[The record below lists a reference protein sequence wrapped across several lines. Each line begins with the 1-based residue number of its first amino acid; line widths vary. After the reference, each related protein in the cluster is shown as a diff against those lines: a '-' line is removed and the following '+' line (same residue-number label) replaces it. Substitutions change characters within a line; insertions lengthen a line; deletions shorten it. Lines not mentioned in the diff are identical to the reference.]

1 MKVTN
6 CVISL
11 LTLGMIQVSLTLRE
25 KQILGSEG
33 AFVINDKF
41 IVPYQKNEHF
51 TGRRNL
57 LARLCEKL
65 CEMAPR
71 QYNHRVALYGL
82 GGVGKTQLAL
92 EYVYSHKSVHDRVYW
107 ISGVDQASLLSGFQ
121 EIARRTRCV
130 SDTADLSP
138 SDVAKLVLS
147 WLNQQ
152 ERWLL

>member
-1 MKVTN
+1 MKVSN

-65 CEMAPR
+65 CETAPR

-92 EYVYSHKSVHDRVYW
+92 EYVYSHKSEYERIYW
-107 ISGVDQASLLSGFQ
+107 ISAVSEATLFSGFQ
-121 EIARRTRCV
+121 EIAKRTHCV
-130 SDTADLSP
+130 PNNASLAP
-138 SDVAKLVLS
+138 SDVAKSVLS
-147 WLNQQ
+147 
-152 ERWLL
+152 